1 MATRKSDQEL
11 RIGIAELRRRPG
23 NRQELDLDLSF
34 GETGLAESS
43 VITATVPADSVGHVH
58 LVLESM
64 SDGVTASGTV
74 RFPWQGEC
82 RRCLGPTS
90 GEVVAEVL
98 EVYKDVPTGDD
109 TLPVDGDFVDLGPV
123 VRDAVVLALPLAPLC
138 AEDCSGPEPDEY
150 PVVVEGEGEAPPDP
164 RWSALSDLR
173 FDETGPD
180 GPGLDSD
187 DA

>member
-1 MATRKSDQEL
+1 MAIRRSEQQL

-23 NRQELDLDLSF
+23 NRQEVDLDLTF
-34 GETGLAESS
+34 GETGLEESS
-43 VITATVPADSVGHVH
+43 VVTATVPADSVGHVR

-74 RFPWQGEC
+74 RFPWRGEC

-98 EVYKDVPTGDD
+98 EVYKDEPTGED

-138 AEDCSGPEPDEY
+138 ADDCSGPEPEAY

-164 RWSALSDLR
+164 RWSALSDLH
-173 FDETGPD
+173 FDTDE
-180 GPGLDSD
+180 
-187 DA
+187 AE